1 MSFGGSAQAMI
12 TSLKNNEK
20 MRTKRE
26 KFKHVPGKRS
36 GIKPKYDFPE
46 ATPEMLIEIQ
56 KRIKRENKLLWI
68 RVVILSI
75 LIIGILVWMLY
86 AS

>member
-1 MSFGGSAQAMI
+1 MSFGVIQAMI

-20 MRTKRE
+20 MRTKRI

-36 GIKPKYDFPE
+36 GIKPQYDFPE
-46 ATPEMLIEIQ
+46 ATSEMLIEIQ
-56 KRIKRENKLLWI
+56 KRIKREKKLLWI
-68 RVVILSI
+68 KVMMLSV
-75 LIIGILVWMLY
+75 LIIGILVWMIY